1 MENKAQE
8 NWDLIDDKSL
18 EKYLKPRIRKS
29 NLTYYF
35 NMVLY
40 LFFLLGGI
48 IILNFNISGYKLNLA
63 MSYFIYSMLF
73 VNSCFLLFG
82 VFLITYFYRLNKFN
96 IDLLSLLNK
105 QLRFISTFYEIWIII
120 IPYAILTFSFSFTI
134 LIDNQNGEF
143 PVSNKLN
150 VIGIHAII
158 YLILYGLNKLANYF
172 QKRPILAFLEELKS
186 DLSEKID

>member
-186 DLSEKID
+186 DLTEKID